1 MTEVLLGEDVVHVLS
16 GRGSLKLLS
25 VQHLLLE
32 LVKRLS
38 GCDVGL
44 GHLTVTATGAGGN
57 QIGNTARFEEGL
69 IFDIGVK
76 HLGELAHFVES
87 NADDSSLGVI
97 AELESIDQST
107 ANGDNVLEGTAQ
119 FDTDDIRDN
128 VDSEGWGVEDIAEEL
143 AVSPVSVSDGGLAEL
158 LLGNLV
164 GNVGT
169 AENTGGDSEGFLDH
183 VGDETETIGVDVDTL
198 DQGDSL
204 AVGGNPA
211 LELLAN
217 ACDKLMGDNKD
228 KHGGISASLQKVGA
242 GNNVRRQLDA
252 GKVFDVL
259 MLGVNDLGQV
269 LTVDF
274 LLKDPHL
281 DLVVKVVELAHIA
294 SDNLGDGRTPVA

>member
-1 MTEVLLGEDVVHVLS
+1 M
-16 GRGSLKLLS
+16 
-25 VQHLLLE
+25 
-32 LVKRLS
+32 
-38 GCDVGL
+38 GL

-97 AELESIDQST
+97 AEPTGGKIGERVKEIDKLTGSQTKQQDTYFDNSEKRYLLESIDQST

-217 ACDKLMGDNKD
+217 ACDKLN
-228 KHGGISASLQKVGA
+228 
-242 GNNVRRQLDA
+242 R
-252 GKVFDVL
+252 
-259 MLGVNDLGQV
+259 
-269 LTVDF
+269 
-274 LLKDPHL
+274 
-281 DLVVKVVELAHIA
+281 
-294 SDNLGDGRTPVA
+294 